1 MVLRFAGENDYDRT
15 YAILQRLYTSNR
27 RSVTL
32 AVSADLHRLMRTK
45 KGLKRSMQ
53 HILTMV
59 PDVDEGS
66 TVTDFLPAERARGI
80 TIQSAAITFHWPSRL
95 ERGAASNKSISVSS
109 DKVQHTVNLIDTP
122 GHADFTFEVIRSLRI
137 LDAAICI
144 LDGVAGV
151 EAQTEKVW
159 RQANGYK
166 IPRLI
171 YINKLDRDGAAFN
184 RTVKEIASRLNT
196 FPVLCHIP
204 WWSNGKFIGLAD
216 VVELRALRWEEGGD
230 GSVYQTLNL
239 ADLEKD
245 EPAFAEE
252 LRKARIA
259 LIEALTEE
267 DDQMVESFLEADE
280 DWLAIKPDAVWQS
293 LRRCL
298 INNHQAITPVFAGAS
313 FRNIGV
319 QPLLNAVNT
328 LLPSP
333 REAADPNIS
342 LDEMQTTLRNFVA
355 GNVAMPQS
363 SSQTH
368 ATSKKGKVQSSPLA
382 QSIKNILALALAF
395 KVVNDPKRG
404 VLVYVR
410 VYHGSITKGSLLY
423 NTNLGN
429 VERSPRLLRMYAS
442 EAVEIDDISEG
453 QIGVIAGLKFAR
465 TGDTLLVYQGLGA
478 NKPLPKPIDTL
489 QLRPIDVPPPLF
501 FTSIEPNSLAE
512 EKNLNDT
519 IQLLLREDPSLSVSV
534 DKESGQ
540 THLSGMGELHLEIAR
555 DRLIND
561 FRVKARMGTIEIAY
575 RETPSTISDS
585 MTRTFDREVAGKASQ
600 ASCTASLSPYN
611 PEDPTLSSPSATRT
625 SQTITLPDANI
636 LHINHPTLTTSGQPL
651 SDSTALPPHLP
662 LHTIT
667 RSLQS
672 GVLAALSR
680 GPTHT
685 LPLQST
691 LVSIPFNQTTDIHST
706 ATPSALS
713 AAARLAVT
721 AALQNAANKAEN
733 NMMEPV
739 MLATIAVPESDMGRV
754 MQDLSSARGAQ
765 VLGLDSD
772 SSDDSSASSNDG
784 EPDDTNPPRLSPSK
798 LSRVYAPP
806 DPFASDTTSDGAVSI
821 DAPRRIRARVP
832 LKEMVGYLKHLR
844 SLTGGRGTFVMSVD
858 RYERMGGQRVKS
870 AVSAMR
876 GGYD

>member
-1 MVLRFAGENDYDRT
+1 MKSNLQPVL
-15 YAILQRLYTSNR
+15 
-27 RSVTL
+27 TL
-32 AVSADLHRLMRTK
+32 F
-45 KGLKRSMQ
+45 
-53 HILTMV
+53 

-80 TIQSAAITFHWPSRL
+80 TIQSAAITFHWPPII
-95 ERGAASNKSISVSS
+95 EKNAASKTSASER
-109 DKVQHTVNLIDTP
+109 VQHTINLIDTP

-159 RQANGYK
+159 RQADGYG

-171 YINKLDRDGAAFN
+171 YVNKLDRDGAAFN

-204 WWSNGKFIGLAD
+204 WWKNGKFIGLAD
-216 VVELRALRWEEGGD
+216 VVELRALKWEKGGD
-230 GSVYQTLNL
+230 GSDYQSLNL
-239 ADLEKD
+239 EELEKD
-245 EPAFAEE
+245 EPSFAEE
-252 LRKARIA
+252 VRKARVA

-280 DWLAIKPDAVWQS
+280 DWLAISPADVWQS
-293 LRRCL
+293 LRFCL
-298 INNHQAITPVFAGAS
+298 IHNRQAITPVFAGAS

-342 LDEMQTTLRNFVA
+342 LDETQTTLGNFVA
-355 GNVAMPQS
+355 GNVVLPQS
-363 SSQTH
+363 SSH
-368 ATSKKGKVQSSPLA
+368 SSAMSKKGKTQSSPLA
-382 QSIKNILALALAF
+382 QSTKNILALALAF

-410 VYHGSITKGSLLY
+410 VYHGSITRGSLLY

-453 QIGVIAGLKFAR
+453 QIGVIAGLKYAR

-478 NKPLPKPIDTL
+478 NKPIPKPIDML

-512 EKNLNDT
+512 EKNLNDS

-575 RETPSTISDS
+575 RESPSTASDS
-585 MTRTFDREVAGKASQ
+585 IFRTFDREVAGKASQ
-600 ASCTASLSPYN
+600 ASCTASVSPYN
-611 PEDPTLSSPSATRT
+611 PEEVNSPSPSATQT
-625 SQTITLPDANI
+625 SQTLTLLDANI
-636 LHINHPTLTTSGQPL
+636 LHITYPFLNTSGRPL
-651 SDSTALPPHLP
+651 SDASALPSNLP
-662 LHTIT
+662 LSTIF

-680 GPTHT
+680 GPTYS

-691 LVSIPFNQTTDIHST
+691 LTTITFNQSTDIHST
-706 ATPSALS
+706 TTPGALS
-713 AAARLAVT
+713 SAARLAVT
-721 AALQNAANKAEN
+721 AALQNAAQKSEDD
-733 NMMEPV
+733 MMEPV
-739 MLATIAVPESDMGRV
+739 MLATIAVPETDMGRV

-765 VLGLDSD
+765 VLGLDSADSD
-772 SSDDSSASSNDG
+772 SSGIDDGGS
-784 EPDDTNPPRLSPSK
+784 ERLSVEK
-798 LSRVYAPP
+798 LARVYAPP
-806 DPFASDTTSDGAVSI
+806 DPFASDAGEGGAVGV

-844 SLTGGRGTFVMSVD
+844 SFTGGRGTFVMSVD
-858 RYERMGGQRVKS
+858 RYERMGSQRVK
-870 AVSAMR
+870 AVVGAMR
-876 GGYD
+876 GGYE